1 LLHHASWESRKA
13 AVLALMKIG
22 ISEYPPEFSVVLEPL
37 EAALVEES
45 EAQVRQ
51 VMQLAISQIHKQ
63 SEADDWE

>member
-1 LLHHASWESRKA
+1 
-13 AVLALMKIG
+13 MKIG